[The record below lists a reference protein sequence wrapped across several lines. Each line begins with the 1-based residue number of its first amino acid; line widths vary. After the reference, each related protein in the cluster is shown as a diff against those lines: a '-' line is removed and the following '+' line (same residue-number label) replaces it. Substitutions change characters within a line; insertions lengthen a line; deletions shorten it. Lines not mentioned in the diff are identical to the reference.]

1 MTIYTLVRIYTKFF
15 VLVVENVAL
24 RLDRRSC
31 GEPSVD
37 ELQFTSVED
46 SSRNSGIRVVT
57 SLVGVIVKLEEW
69 ILRGGWISIEL

>member
-15 VLVVENVAL
+15 ELVVENVAL

-37 ELQFTSVED
+37 ELEVDFQWRLVG
-46 SSRNSGIRVVT
+46 RNSG
-57 SLVGVIVKLEEW
+57 
-69 ILRGGWISIEL
+69 LRMVNRRCN